1 MRAHG
6 IDVSKWQGTTPNLTG
21 LDFLFARASIGT
33 LTDETYDRH
42 IAKAKAAGLLTGA
55 YHFGDEGSTPAAQ
68 AKTFLA
74 KAGDV
79 DFYFLDHE
87 GTRRMGSAAAKDFI
101 RRVRDVKG
109 RCGLY
114 ASLSGFPSFGQDYNW
129 IALWA
134 GSAPPIPW
142 AFWQYQGSPLDK
154 DVFNG
159 TLAELRAFAAGKEA
173 DVTPAPITD
182 PTSKEVRIPAGASI
196 FDVDG
201 KTILRTSQG
210 SPEWRPSPYEQ
221 GNKRAIFSPDPPIV
235 LIAVADTDIRDVP
248 TADCTAAIADATA
261 PLKETI
267 ESLKLT
273 VAGEPQRIASAI
285 AADRAKAQVGIVY
298 P

>member
-6 IDVSKWQGTTPNLTG
+6 IDVSKWQSSTPSLTG

-33 LTDETYDRH
+33 LTDEAYDRH
-42 IAKAKAAGLLTGA
+42 IANARRAGLLTGA
-55 YHFGDEGSTPAAQ
+55 YHFGDEGSTAAAQ
-68 AKTFLA
+68 AKTFLT
-74 KAGDV
+74 KAGAV

-87 GTRRMGSAAAKDFI
+87 GARRMGSAAAKEFI
-101 RRVRDVKG
+101 RTVRAAKG
-109 RCGLY
+109 KCGLY

-134 GSAPPIPW
+134 GAEPTIPW
-142 AFWQYQGSPLDK
+142 TFWQYQGSPLDK

-159 TLAELRAFAAGKEA
+159 TLAELRAFAGKEV
-173 DVTPAPITD
+173 DVIPAPITD
-182 PTSKEVRIPAGASI
+182 QTPKEVRIPAGASI

-235 LIAVADTDIRDVP
+235 LIAVGPADIRPVP
-248 TADCTAAIADATA
+248 APVPDCTAATA
-261 PLKETI
+261 PLRATI

-273 VAGEPQRIASAI
+273 VAGEPQRIAAAI